1 MLKFTKKIILGLA
14 IIGGLFGYKYIDNI
28 QQNKMLDNLIQLE
41 ETRISVLNE
50 TDWTTE
56 GGELIF
62 ENVDDYAEYTRI
74 VNEMKNIGNSLNK
87 KNLEKFYI
95 NE

>member
-1 MLKFTKKIILGLA
+1 MLKFTKKIMLGLA
-14 IIGGLFGYKYIDNI
+14 ILGGLFGYKYIDNI
-28 QQNKMLDNLIQLE
+28 QQNKILNNLIELE
-41 ETRISVLNE
+41 ETRISVLNT

-74 VNEMKNIGNSLNK
+74 INEMESIGNSLSK

-95 NE
+95 N